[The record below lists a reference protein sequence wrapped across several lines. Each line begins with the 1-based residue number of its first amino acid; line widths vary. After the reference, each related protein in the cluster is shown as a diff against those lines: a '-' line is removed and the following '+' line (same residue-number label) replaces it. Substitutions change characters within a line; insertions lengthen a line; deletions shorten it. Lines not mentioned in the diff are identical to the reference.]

1 VVQPKS
7 LPHGPRLRRATRS
20 CNLFFQA
27 GYATGFPVGSAA
39 ESHDSLV
46 RIATMSSPRLI
57 LASTS
62 PRRRAL
68 LAAAGVEFELGESG
82 VAEER
87 LADEPAAEFALRM
100 AEEKALAV
108 SRRAGGVLVLGAD
121 TVVECGG
128 AILGKP
134 RDHADARRMLRTL
147 SGRFH
152 TVVTAFALARD
163 GRVAESRAIASRVR
177 FRELGDDEI
186 DAYIHSGEPMDKAGA
201 YGIQAEGA
209 GLVVEVE
216 GERDNVMGL
225 PVGEVLAALRRHA
238 IARRDGGS

>member
-1 VVQPKS
+1 M
-7 LPHGPRLRRATRS
+7 
-20 CNLFFQA
+20 
-27 GYATGFPVGSAA
+27 AA
-39 ESHDSLV
+39 
-46 RIATMSSPRLI
+46 PGLI

-62 PRRRAL
+62 PRRKAL
-68 LAAAGVEFELGESG
+68 LAAAGVDFTLDESG
-82 VAEER
+82 VAEEHR
-87 LADEPAAEFALRM
+87 AGEPAEQFALRM

-108 SRRAGGVLVLGAD
+108 SRRAGAALVLGAD

-128 AILGKP
+128 EILGKP
-134 RDHADARRMLRTL
+134 RDHADAHRMLRKL

-163 GRVAESRAIASRVR
+163 GRVAESHAIVSRVR

-186 DAYIHSGEPMDKAGA
+186 DAYIRTGEPMDKAGA

-216 GERDNVMGL
+216 GTRDNVMGL
-225 PVGEVLAALRRHA
+225 PVGEVLAALRRQTVLS
-238 IARRDGGS
+238 RDGGI

>member
-1 VVQPKS
+1 M
-7 LPHGPRLRRATRS
+7 
-20 CNLFFQA
+20 
-27 GYATGFPVGSAA
+27 AA
-39 ESHDSLV
+39 
-46 RIATMSSPRLI
+46 PRLI

-82 VAEER
+82 LEEER
-87 LADEPAAEFALRM
+87 RADGA
-100 AEEKALAV
+100 
-108 SRRAGGVLVLGAD
+108 LVLGAD
-121 TVVECGG
+121 TIVECGG
-128 AILGKP
+128 EILGKP
-134 RDHADARRMLRTL
+134 RDHADAHRMLRTL

-152 TVVTAFALARD
+152 IVVTAFAVARN
-163 GRVAESRAIASRVR
+163 GRVAESRAVITRVR

-186 DAYIHSGEPMDKAGA
+186 DAYIRTGEPMDKAGA

-225 PVGEVLAALRRHA
+225 PVGEVLAALRRHTSVS
-238 IARRDGGS
+238 REGER

>member
-1 VVQPKS
+1 M
-7 LPHGPRLRRATRS
+7 AT
-20 CNLFFQA
+20 
-27 GYATGFPVGSAA
+27 
-39 ESHDSLV
+39 
-46 RIATMSSPRLI
+46 PRLI

-68 LAAAGVEFELGESG
+68 LAAAGVEFEVCESG
-82 VAEER
+82 VEEER

-108 SRRAGGVLVLGAD
+108 SARADGALVLGAD
-121 TVVECGG
+121 TVVECDGE
-128 AILGKP
+128 ILGKP
-134 RDHADARRMLRTL
+134 RDHADAHRMLRTL

-152 TVVTAFALARD
+152 TVITAFALARD
-163 GRVAESRAIASRVR
+163 GRLTESHAVVSRVR

-186 DAYIHSGEPMDKAGA
+186 DAYIRTGESTDKAGA

-225 PVGEVLAALRRHA
+225 PVAEVLAALRRHG
-238 IARRDGGS
+238 IASRQGGS

>member
-1 VVQPKS
+1 M
-7 LPHGPRLRRATRS
+7 A
-20 CNLFFQA
+20 
-27 GYATGFPVGSAA
+27 
-39 ESHDSLV
+39 
-46 RIATMSSPRLI
+46 SPGLI

-62 PRRRAL
+62 PRRRTL
-68 LAAAGVEFELGESG
+68 LAAAGIEFELCDSG
-82 VAEER
+82 VEEER

-100 AEEKALAV
+100 AAKKALAA
-108 SRRAGGVLVLGAD
+108 SRRIGSALVLGAD

-128 AILGKP
+128 EILGKP
-134 RDHADARRMLRTL
+134 RDHADAHRMLRTL

-163 GRVAESRAIASRVR
+163 GRVLESRAVTSRVR

-186 DAYIHSGEPMDKAGA
+186 DAYIRTGEPMDKAGA
-201 YGIQAEGA
+201 YGIQAEGG

-225 PVGEVLAALRRHA
+225 PVNEVRAALRRYA
-238 IARRDGGS
+238 AVSERTES

>member
-1 VVQPKS
+1 M
-7 LPHGPRLRRATRS
+7 
-20 CNLFFQA
+20 
-27 GYATGFPVGSAA
+27 AA
-39 ESHDSLV
+39 
-46 RIATMSSPRLI
+46 PRLI

-68 LAAAGVEFELGESG
+68 LAAAGIEFELGESE
-82 VAEER
+82 VEEER
-87 LADEPAAEFALRM
+87 LAEEPAAQFALRM

-108 SRRAGGVLVLGAD
+108 SRRAGDALVLAAD

-128 AILGKP
+128 EILGKP
-134 RDHADARRMLRTL
+134 RDHGDAHRMLRTL

-163 GRVAESRAIASRVR
+163 GRVAESHAVVSRVR
-177 FRELGDDEI
+177 FRELGDHEI
-186 DAYIHSGEPMDKAGA
+186 DAYIRTGEPMDKAGA

-216 GERDNVMGL
+216 GARDNVMGL

-238 IARRDGGS
+238 IAPHEDGS

>member
-1 VVQPKS
+1 MAVTK
-7 LPHGPRLRRATRS
+7 
-20 CNLFFQA
+20 
-27 GYATGFPVGSAA
+27 
-39 ESHDSLV
+39 
-46 RIATMSSPRLI
+46 LI

-62 PRRRAL
+62 PRRKAL

-82 VAEER
+82 IEEER
-87 LADEPAAEFALRM
+87 LMDEPAVEFTLRM

-108 SRRAGGVLVLGAD
+108 SRRIGAALVLGAD
-121 TVVECGG
+121 TVVECDGE
-128 AILGKP
+128 IFGKP
-134 RDHADARRMLRTL
+134 RDHADAHRMLRTL

-163 GRVAESRAIASRVR
+163 GRVAERRAVISRVR
-177 FRELGDDEI
+177 FRELNNDEI
-186 DAYIHSGEPMDKAGA
+186 DAYIRTGEPMDKAGA

-238 IARRDGGS
+238 IVSRGGAS

>member
-1 VVQPKS
+1 M
-7 LPHGPRLRRATRS
+7 
-20 CNLFFQA
+20 
-27 GYATGFPVGSAA
+27 AA
-39 ESHDSLV
+39 
-46 RIATMSSPRLI
+46 PRLI

-68 LAAAGVEFELGESG
+68 LAAAGIEFDLIESG
-82 VAEER
+82 VEEER
-87 LADEPAAEFALRM
+87 RGGEPAAEFALRM
-100 AEEKALAV
+100 AAEKALTV
-108 SRRAGGVLVLGAD
+108 SRRAGGALVLGAD

-128 AILGKP
+128 EILGKP
-134 RDHADARRMLRTL
+134 RDYADAHRMLRKL

-152 TVVTAFALARD
+152 TVVTAFALAR
-163 GRVAESRAIASRVR
+163 GGQLAESRAVVSRVR
-177 FRELGDDEI
+177 FRELGDHEI
-186 DAYIHSGEPMDKAGA
+186 DIYIRTGEPMDKAGA

-238 IARRDGGS
+238 TASREGGN

>member
-1 VVQPKS
+1 MAAPK
-7 LPHGPRLRRATRS
+7 
-20 CNLFFQA
+20 
-27 GYATGFPVGSAA
+27 
-39 ESHDSLV
+39 
-46 RIATMSSPRLI
+46 LI

-62 PRRRAL
+62 PRRRIL

-82 VAEER
+82 VEEVR
-87 LADEPAAEFALRM
+87 LAGEPAAKFALRM

-108 SRRAGGVLVLGAD
+108 SRRADGTLVLGAD

-128 AILGKP
+128 EILGKP
-134 RDHADARRMLRTL
+134 RDHTDAHRMLRLL

-163 GRVAESRAIASRVR
+163 GCVTESHAIASRVR

-186 DAYIHSGEPMDKAGA
+186 DAYIRTGEPMDKAGA

-209 GLVVEVE
+209 GLVVELE

-238 IARRDGGS
+238 IASSGGAR

>member
-1 VVQPKS
+1 MTAPK
-7 LPHGPRLRRATRS
+7 
-20 CNLFFQA
+20 
-27 GYATGFPVGSAA
+27 
-39 ESHDSLV
+39 
-46 RIATMSSPRLI
+46 LI

-68 LAAAGVEFELGESG
+68 LAAAGVEFELAESG
-82 VAEER
+82 VEEER
-87 LADEPAAEFALRM
+87 LAGEPAAKFALRM

-108 SRRAGGVLVLGAD
+108 SRRAGSALVLGAD

-128 AILGKP
+128 EILGKP
-134 RDHADARRMLRTL
+134 RDHADAHRMLRML

-163 GRVAESRAIASRVR
+163 GCVAESRAVTSRVR

-186 DAYIHSGEPMDKAGA
+186 DAYLRTGESMDKAGA

-216 GERDNVMGL
+216 GARDNVMGL
-225 PVGEVLAALRRHA
+225 PVDEVLAALRRHA
-238 IARRDGGS
+238 IASHGGAR

>member
-1 VVQPKS
+1 M
-7 LPHGPRLRRATRS
+7 
-20 CNLFFQA
+20 
-27 GYATGFPVGSAA
+27 AA
-39 ESHDSLV
+39 S
-46 RIATMSSPRLI
+46 RLI

-68 LAAAGVEFELGESG
+68 LAAAGVDFELGESG
-82 VAEER
+82 VEEER
-87 LADEPAAEFALRM
+87 LEGEAVVEFALRM
-100 AEEKALAV
+100 AAEKALEV
-108 SRRAGGVLVLGAD
+108 SRRAGDALVLGAD

-128 AILGKP
+128 EILGKP
-134 RDHADARRMLRTL
+134 RDHADAHRMLRTL

-163 GRVAESRAIASRVR
+163 GRLVESRAVVSRVR
-177 FRELGDDEI
+177 FRELGDHEI
-186 DAYIHSGEPMDKAGA
+186 DAYIRTGEPMDKAGA

-238 IARRDGGS
+238 SASRQGRR

>member
-1 VVQPKS
+1 MNRVTM
-7 LPHGPRLRRATRS
+7 GTRK
-20 CNLFFQA
+20 
-27 GYATGFPVGSAA
+27 
-39 ESHDSLV
+39 
-46 RIATMSSPRLI
+46 II

-62 PRRRAL
+62 PRRKAL
-68 LAAAGVEFELGESG
+68 LAAAGIRFELADSG

-87 LADEPAAEFALRM
+87 NVGEAAGDFALRM
-100 AEEKALAV
+100 AREKALAV
-108 SRRAGGVLVLGAD
+108 SRRADGALVLGAD

-128 AILGKP
+128 EILGKP
-134 RDHADARRMLRTL
+134 RDAADARRMLRAL

-163 GRVAESRAIASRVR
+163 GGVVESRAVPSRVR

-186 DAYIHSGEPMDKAGA
+186 DAYVRGGEPMDKAGA

-225 PVGEVLAALRRHA
+225 PVKEVLAALRRNA
-238 IARRDGGS
+238 GLP

>member
-1 VVQPKS
+1 MMAAPK
-7 LPHGPRLRRATRS
+7 
-20 CNLFFQA
+20 
-27 GYATGFPVGSAA
+27 
-39 ESHDSLV
+39 
-46 RIATMSSPRLI
+46 LI

-62 PRRRAL
+62 PRRRTL

-82 VAEER
+82 VEEER
-87 LADEPAAEFALRM
+87 FTGEPAEKFALRM

-108 SRRAGGVLVLGAD
+108 SLRAPDALVLGAD

-128 AILGKP
+128 EIFGKP
-134 RDHADARRMLRTL
+134 RDHADAHRMLRML

-163 GRVAESRAIASRVR
+163 GRVAESRVVASRVR

-186 DAYIHSGEPMDKAGA
+186 DAYIRTGEPMDKAGA
-201 YGIQAEGA
+201 YGIQAAGA

-225 PVGEVLAALRRHA
+225 PVGEVLAALQRHA
-238 IARRDGGS
+238 IAPHGDADR

>member
-1 VVQPKS
+1 MA
-7 LPHGPRLRRATRS
+7 ATK
-20 CNLFFQA
+20 
-27 GYATGFPVGSAA
+27 
-39 ESHDSLV
+39 
-46 RIATMSSPRLI
+46 LI

-68 LAAAGVEFELGESG
+68 LAAASVEFELGDSG
-82 VAEER
+82 VEEVR
-87 LADEPAAEFALRM
+87 LAGEPAAKFALRM

-108 SRRAGGVLVLGAD
+108 SRRAAGALVLGAD

-128 AILGKP
+128 EILGKP
-134 RDHADARRMLRTL
+134 RDHADAHRMLRTL

-152 TVVTAFALARD
+152 TVVTGFALVRD
-163 GRVAESRAIASRVR
+163 GCVTESRAVASRVR

-186 DAYIHSGEPMDKAGA
+186 DAYIRTGEPMDKAGA

-225 PVGEVLAALRRHA
+225 PVAEVLAALRRHA
-238 IARRDGGS
+238 IASHGGGC

>member
-1 VVQPKS
+1 M
-7 LPHGPRLRRATRS
+7 
-20 CNLFFQA
+20 
-27 GYATGFPVGSAA
+27 AA
-39 ESHDSLV
+39 SK
-46 RIATMSSPRLI
+46 LI

-62 PRRRAL
+62 PRRKAL
-68 LAAAGVEFELGESG
+68 LAAAGVVFDLDESG
-82 VAEER
+82 VEEER
-87 LADEPAAEFALRM
+87 RADEAAAEFAVRM

-108 SRRAGGVLVLGAD
+108 SRRAGKALVLGAD

-128 AILGKP
+128 EILGKP
-134 RDHADARRMLRTL
+134 RDSPDAHRMLRTL

-163 GRVAESRAIASRVR
+163 GRVVESRAIASRVR

-186 DAYIHSGEPMDKAGA
+186 DAYVRTGEPMDKAGA

-225 PVGEVLAALRRHA
+225 PVGEVLAALRRNRHRVA
-238 IARRDGGS
+238 PGGR

>member
-1 VVQPKS
+1 MAITK
-7 LPHGPRLRRATRS
+7 
-20 CNLFFQA
+20 
-27 GYATGFPVGSAA
+27 
-39 ESHDSLV
+39 
-46 RIATMSSPRLI
+46 LI

-62 PRRRAL
+62 PRRKAL

-82 VAEER
+82 VEEER
-87 LADEPAAEFALRM
+87 RMDERAAEFALRM

-108 SRRAGGVLVLGAD
+108 SRRIGSALVLGAD
-121 TVVECGG
+121 TVVECDGE
-128 AILGKP
+128 ILGKP
-134 RDHADARRMLRTL
+134 RDHADAHRMLRTL

-163 GRVAESRAIASRVR
+163 GRVAEHRAVTSRVR

-186 DAYIHSGEPMDKAGA
+186 DAYIRTGEPMDKAGA

-238 IARRDGGS
+238 IVSRAEVI

>member
-1 VVQPKS
+1 MDAPK
-7 LPHGPRLRRATRS
+7 
-20 CNLFFQA
+20 
-27 GYATGFPVGSAA
+27 
-39 ESHDSLV
+39 
-46 RIATMSSPRLI
+46 LI

-68 LAAAGVEFELGESG
+68 LAAAGVDFELDESG
-82 VAEER
+82 IDEQR
-87 LADEPAAEFALRM
+87 LTGEPAAEFALRM
-100 AEEKALAV
+100 AQEKALAV
-108 SRRAGGVLVLGAD
+108 SRRATGALVLGAD

-128 AILGKP
+128 EVLGKP
-134 RDHADARRMLRTL
+134 RDHADAHQMLRML

-163 GRVAESRAIASRVR
+163 GRVAESRAVTSRVR
-177 FRELGDDEI
+177 FRELGDGEI
-186 DAYIHSGEPMDKAGA
+186 DAYIRTGEPMDKAGA
-201 YGIQAEGA
+201 YGIQAAGA

-238 IARRDGGS
+238 IAPHGEG

>member
-1 VVQPKS
+1 MTAPGS
-7 LPHGPRLRRATRS
+7 
-20 CNLFFQA
+20 N
-27 GYATGFPVGSAA
+27 TG
-39 ESHDSLV
+39 
-46 RIATMSSPRLI
+46 LI

-68 LAAAGVEFELGESG
+68 LAAAGLEFELAESG
-82 VAEER
+82 VEEER
-87 LADEPAAEFALRM
+87 RADERAADFALRM

-108 SRRAGGVLVLGAD
+108 SRRCADALVLGAD

-128 AILGKP
+128 EILGKP
-134 RDHADARRMLRTL
+134 RDDADAHRMLRAL

-152 TVVTAFALARD
+152 VVVTAFALARG
-163 GRVAESRAIASRVR
+163 GRIAESRAVSSRVR

-186 DAYIHSGEPMDKAGA
+186 RAYLRTGEPMDKAGA
-201 YGIQAEGA
+201 YGIQAEGV

-225 PVGEVLAALRRHA
+225 PVAEVLAALRRIMA
-238 IARRDGGS
+238 AA

>member
-1 VVQPKS
+1 M
-7 LPHGPRLRRATRS
+7 
-20 CNLFFQA
+20 
-27 GYATGFPVGSAA
+27 AA
-39 ESHDSLV
+39 S
-46 RIATMSSPRLI
+46 RLI

-68 LAAAGVEFELGESG
+68 LAAAGVDFELGESG
-82 VAEER
+82 VEEER
-87 LADEPAAEFALRM
+87 LEGEAAVEFALRM
-100 AEEKALAV
+100 AAEKALEV
-108 SRRAGGVLVLGAD
+108 SRRAGDALVLGAD

-128 AILGKP
+128 EILGKP
-134 RDHADARRMLRTL
+134 RDHADAHRMLRTL

-163 GRVAESRAIASRVR
+163 GRLVESRAVVSRVR
-177 FRELGDDEI
+177 FRELGDHEI
-186 DAYIHSGEPMDKAGA
+186 DAYIRTGEPMDKAGA

-238 IARRDGGS
+238 SASRQGRR